1 LLHTISAELAEVERQ
16 LQQHETKLLG
26 LRQAVSS
33 LLPHI
38 GPDAPLHPIDSLYSL
53 IDLSF
58 RASQIELPTSSLQAL
73 LVSGELSTVSGYQL
87 KALLVA
93 WPAHVSRLR
102 SKSGMLEENRE
113 DIIRY
118 LHDKA
123 PTLAIAY
130 KTDQLNEYPNSGFAG
145 QAEAI
150 QRDMTLEGLFG
161 NRAMLIEDTLVVISE
176 LEVRAADC
184 LNLIS
189 AELQN

>member
-1 LLHTISAELAEVERQ
+1 
-16 LQQHETKLLG
+16 
-26 LRQAVSS
+26 
-33 LLPHI
+33 
-38 GPDAPLHPIDSLYSL
+38 L

-118 LHDKA
+118 LHDKV